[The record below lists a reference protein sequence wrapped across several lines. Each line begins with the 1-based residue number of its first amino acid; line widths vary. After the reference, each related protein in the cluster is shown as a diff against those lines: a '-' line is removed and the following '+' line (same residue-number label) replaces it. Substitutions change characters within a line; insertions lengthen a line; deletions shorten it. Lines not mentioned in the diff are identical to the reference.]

1 MLREKPKRPK
11 PRGKSTDA
19 EHWGGPTRRS
29 NEGPQWG
36 WSKGVGSGVAFSE
49 TTGNR
54 MNSMHATS
62 KPFNIDKRLVYEAYK
77 AVKSNGGAAGVDE
90 QTIEQFEAD
99 LAGNLYKIWNRMSS
113 GSYFPLPVRAVAI
126 PKKSGGERI
135 LGVPTVADRV
145 AQMVVKLVIEPILD
159 PIFLADSY
167 GYRPNKSALDA
178 IGATRERCWK
188 YNWVLEF
195 DIKGLFDNID
205 HELLLRAVR
214 KHITCK
220 WALLYIERWLKASM
234 VKEDGTTIERN
245 RGTPQ
250 GGVVSPILA
259 NLFMHYTFDL
269 WMARTHRDLPWCRY
283 ADDGLVHC
291 RTEQEAEALK
301 AELHDRLMECHL
313 EMHPTKTKIVYCKDG
328 KRKGKH
334 PNFKF
339 DFLGYCFRPRL
350 VRRFRDNSLFGGFNP
365 AVSPSAMKAMRQTIR
380 DLNIRRQTQLS
391 LQHIAQKLNPLL
403 RGWIAYYGRY
413 APSALHPLLRYVNQT
428 LVAWALRKFKR
439 FKDHKTRAGRFL
451 QRLAAER
458 SDLFVHWDIGMTGM
472 FT

>member
-1 MLREKPKRPK
+1 MT
-11 PRGKSTDA
+11 SI
-19 EHWGGPTRRS
+19 
-29 NEGPQWG
+29 
-36 WSKGVGSGVAFSE
+36 
-49 TTGNR
+49 
-54 MNSMHATS
+54 HATS

-77 AVKSNGGAAGVDE
+77 AVKSNRGAAGVDE

-99 LAGNLYKIWNRMSS
+99 LSSNLYKIWNRMSS
-113 GSYFPLPVRAVAI
+113 GTYFPPPVRAVAI

-145 AQMVVKLVIEPILD
+145 AQMVVKQVIEPILD

-167 GYRPNKSALDA
+167 GYRPKKSALDA
-178 IGATRERCWK
+178 VGATRERCWK
-188 YNWVLEF
+188 YDWVLEF

-220 WALLYIERWLKASM
+220 WALLYIERWLKAPM
-234 VKEDGTTIERN
+234 VQEDGTMIERS

-269 WMARTHRDLPWCRY
+269 WMARTHPDLPWCRY

-301 AELHDRLMECHL
+301 AALQARLAECHL
-313 EMHPTKTKIVYCKDG
+313 EMHPTKTKVVYCKNG
-328 KRKGKH
+328 NARSNY
-334 PNFKF
+334 PNVKF
-339 DFLGYCFRPRL
+339 DFLGYCFRPRRVQRRGSK
-350 VRRFRDNSLFGGFNP
+350 VRFCGFTP

-380 DLNIRRQTQLS
+380 DLDLRHQTQRS
-391 LQHIAQKLNPLL
+391 LQDIAKLLNPLL
-403 RGWIAYYGRY
+403 RGWIEYYGRY
-413 APSALHPLLRYVNQT
+413 TPSALFTLLRYVNQT
-428 LVAWALRKFKR
+428 LLAWAMRKFKR
-439 FKDHKTRAGRFL
+439 FQHRKIQASQFL
-451 QRLAAER
+451 QRLAREKA
-458 SDLFVHWDIGMTGM
+458 DLFVHWQLGWIGA
-472 FT
+472 FA